1 MKSPGTGSD
10 GWFFGRISYL
20 RGNIQHRIRVKHSKQ
35 DSFRDQRFSQTVN
48 NKALY
53 HDCPEMVSPDF
64 RVGLPQ
70 PDGTLGT
77 VVC

>member
-1 MKSPGTGSD
+1 
-10 GWFFGRISYL
+10 
-20 RGNIQHRIRVKHSKQ
+20 VKHSKQ